1 MKKIFENIYLI
12 DSFLSLSNQY
22 LITFNNFC
30 VLIDTGLKGNS
41 PHILSSIKSLG
52 YKPLDLKYI
61 FITHADGDH
70 VGSLAALKKQTNAV
84 VYSSQIE
91 KNAIEKGE
99 SSRPLKLKG
108 IKKLLFNR
116 LTHLFKA
123 DSKRIDEILTSGQI
137 FPEINQL
144 LVIDSKGHT
153 PGHLSFYLES
163 VKTLFSGDSIEI
175 KGSLLKPSSGLNCWD
190 EDQAV
195 RSFARQIELSP
206 NYICGGHG
214 FWKNV

>member
-1 MKKIFENIYLI
+1 MKKVFENIYLI
-12 DSFLSLSNQY
+12 DSFFSISNQY
-22 LITFNNFC
+22 LITFKDFC

-41 PHILSSIKSLG
+41 ANVLSSIRSLG

-61 FITHADGDH
+61 LITHADGDH
-70 VGSLAALKKQTNAV
+70 VGSLAALKKKTNAV
-84 VYSSQIE
+84 VYSSDIE
-91 KNAIEKGE
+91 KIAIENGE

-116 LTHLFKA
+116 LTSLFKA
-123 DSKRIDEILTSGQI
+123 DSAEIDQILSPGQI
-137 FPEINQL
+137 LPEINQL
-144 LVIDSKGHT
+144 RVIDSKGHT

-190 EDQAV
+190 ETKATE
-195 RSFARQIELSP
+195 SYNRQLELSP
-206 NYICGGHG
+206 NHICGGHG